1 MLYIMFT
8 IGSDRYALDSSHVV
22 EIVPRV
28 ELWQVPKAPSYVA
41 GVFRYRGQL
50 VPVLDLCWL
59 MHGQPCPARLST
71 RIVLVHSPDENGL
84 SHILGLMVERVTD
97 TLTADE
103 VTFAP
108 TGMAT
113 EDAPYLGDIATDAH
127 GMIHRLRV
135 EALWPTPMR
144 VALLSQPGA

>member
-1 MLYIMFT
+1 M
-8 IGSDRYALDSSHVV
+8 
-22 EIVPRV
+22 
-28 ELWQVPKAPSYVA
+28 
-41 GVFRYRGQL
+41 
-50 VPVLDLCWL
+50 
-59 MHGQPCPARLST
+59 
-71 RIVLVHSPDENGL
+71 LVHSPDENGL

-108 TGMAT
+108 TGMTT

-135 EALWPTPMR
+135 EALLPTPMR

>member
-1 MLYIMFT
+1 MRSTAATWWKSSRVSSCGRSPKLRRMSPGCFAIA
-8 IGSDRYALDSSHVV
+8 GSSCRCLTC
-22 EIVPRV
+22 
-28 ELWQVPKAPSYVA
+28 A
-41 GVFRYRGQL
+41 GS
-50 VPVLDLCWL
+50 CT
-59 MHGQPCPARLST
+59 GQPCPARLST

-108 TGMAT
+108 TGMTT

-135 EALWPTPMR
+135 EALLPAPMR

>member
-1 MLYIMFT
+1 
-8 IGSDRYALDSSHVV
+8 
-22 EIVPRV
+22 
-28 ELWQVPKAPSYVA
+28 
-41 GVFRYRGQL
+41 
-50 VPVLDLCWL
+50 
-59 MHGQPCPARLST
+59 MHGRPCPARLST
-71 RIVLVHSPDENGL
+71 RIVLVHYPGEHGL
-84 SHILGLMVERVTD
+84 SHILGLMVERVTH

-108 TGMAT
+108 TGMTT

-135 EALWPTPMR
+135 EALLPAPMR